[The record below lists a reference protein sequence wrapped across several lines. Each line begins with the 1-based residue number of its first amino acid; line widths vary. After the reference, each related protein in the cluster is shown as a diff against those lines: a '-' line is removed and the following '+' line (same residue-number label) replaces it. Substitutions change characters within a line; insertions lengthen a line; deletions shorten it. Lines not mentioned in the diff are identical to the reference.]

1 MRNSLLILLA
11 IIMFS
16 SCTQKSENQQAIDWQ
31 GHRGARGNFPENTWP
46 AFQYAIDQNM
56 NTLELD
62 VVITK
67 DEKVV
72 LSHEPFLNHQICMD
86 SSGNAIAEED
96 EKSYNIYQM
105 TYDELKQFD
114 CGDIQNPNFP
124 EQKTVA
130 NTPKP
135 LLIDILEKVKSY
147 SKSKGHNLPYLN
159 VEIKYEEDM
168 KNTFHPE
175 IDKFS
180 DLVYDV
186 LFKNYPS
193 ELWNIQSFDF
203 NVLKY
208 IHKTYPDVNLAALV
222 YESGDYKSQLSELG
236 FTPAIYSPYYELV
249 DQKMV
254 QDLHQQEVKIIPWTV
269 NKEEPAE
276 RLIELGVDGIITD
289 YPQLA
294 DKFRKNP

>member
-1 MRNSLLILLA
+1 MRNSLLILLV
-11 IIMFS
+11 IMMVG
-16 SCTQKSENQQAIDWQ
+16 SCSEKSENQQSIDWQ

-46 AFQYAIDQNM
+46 AFQYAMDQRM

-62 VVITK
+62 LVITK

-72 LSHEPFLNHQICMD
+72 LSHEPFLNHQICKD
-86 SSGNAIAEED
+86 SSGSLISEEK
-96 EKSYNIYQM
+96 ERSYNIYEM
-105 TYDELKQFD
+105 TYDELQKFD
-114 CGDIQNPNFP
+114 CGAIKNPNFP

-135 LLIDILEKVKSY
+135 LLMDILEEVKSY
-147 SKSKGHNLPYLN
+147 SNSKGTGLPYLN
-159 VEIKYEEDM
+159 VEIKYEEEM
-168 KNTFHPE
+168 KNIFHPE
-175 IDKFS
+175 IKKFS
-180 DLVYDV
+180 DLVYKV
-186 LFKNYPS
+186 LSENYPE

-208 IHKTYPDVNLAALV
+208 MHEAYPEVKLAALV
-222 YESGDYKSQLSELG
+222 YESGDYKAQFKELG

-249 DQKMV
+249 DQEMV
-254 QDLHQQEVKIIPWTV
+254 NDLHQQDIKIIPWTV

-276 RLIELGVDGIITD
+276 RLIKLGVDGIITD